1 MCNKLNDPPT
11 SGYCVLLLSSFAHGN
26 ASTHVLATFQEYQ
39 QATSPDVT
47 VSPEDHKYRHTHDHG
62 AYYEPDDEHPSY
74 QDHYKKEPYDEQ
86 PYHDHS
92 QYHHGSTGQAPSTYD
107 KACSKHHDSCP
118 CPANMMVQQI
128 LDFAG
133 PHEDQPFNSSSPLA
147 INGVLVDS
155 TCKKD
160 SFTLALWN
168 TSFVYSCDSLT
179 VHFSQPQSSV
189 SFFIAVGRG
198 EGCSCRAQSFG
209 VDTVDV
215 TGQTTST
222 RVELLANLA
231 NVLPAATVVVNA
243 VPFTTMTISQFAGDV
258 CPEKTQSSKDQ
269 LGKQYLYTNCPFI
282 FGQMAYFDY
291 LCANNRPT
299 SRESTTV
306 PNWLRVTE
314 QSSGMVQ

>member
-1 MCNKLNDPPT
+1 MGVATPPPLHGGRHVCSCRQACVIAQT
-11 SGYCVLLLSSFAHGN
+11 APMEGHTDVACVLLQESLSFERKCPQP
-26 ASTHVLATFQEYQ
+26 F
-39 QATSPDVT
+39 
-47 VSPEDHKYRHTHDHG
+47 DHRPTPIIFVVVVGGGVFCHAG
-62 AYYEPDDEHPSY
+62 
-74 QDHYKKEPYDEQ
+74 
-86 PYHDHS
+86 
-92 QYHHGSTGQAPSTYD
+92 
-107 KACSKHHDSCP
+107 P